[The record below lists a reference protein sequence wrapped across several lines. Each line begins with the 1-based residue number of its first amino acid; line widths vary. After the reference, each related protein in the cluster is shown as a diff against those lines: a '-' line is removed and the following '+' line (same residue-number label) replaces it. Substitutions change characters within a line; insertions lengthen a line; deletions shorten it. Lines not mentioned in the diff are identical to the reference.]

1 MSRPSSSTRRGAAH
15 AAPLLG
21 GDTMETEIAGRC
33 LDCGCAHGV
42 LRSEIDHT
50 YGEGPYGA
58 HGDDTRGAAWSHVSY
73 CQDCGGE
80 FAE

>member
-1 MSRPSSSTRRGAAH
+1 MRPPNAPTLRGAAH

-21 GDTMETEIAGRC
+21 GDVTETAITGAC
-33 LDCGCAHGV
+33 LACGCAYGV

-50 YGEGPYGA
+50 YGEPAYGA
-58 HGDDTRGAAWSHVSY
+58 HGDETAGVAWSHVSY

-80 FAE
+80 FEE